1 MMELKEGGVAVVVG
15 GNGNMHVGFTN
26 DIVVGPVCSGPYTRQ
41 ALAGAGSPQGDVPEE
56 P

>member
-41 ALAGAGSPQGDVPEE
+41 AGIAGSQGLGFGFE